1 MASTALLP
9 RLTLLTLAVSL
20 AAAASGDNATAAVA
34 RQIRVNCGASVSAT
48 DSDGRTWD
56 RDASPSAGGGVAA
69 AASYEDPSLPSAVP
83 YMTARVFGS
92 PYTYSFPVRPGRV
105 FLRLFF
111 YPADYGD
118 RGRGAGDALFG
129 VVAGGVTLLRDF
141 NASQTALAL
150 NAACLVREFSL
161 NVSAAGGLNVT
172 FTPSSGAHHAFV
184 NGIEIV
190 PTPAD
195 VVTRPVPTFANGG
208 RPNPMPIRADTAFQT
223 MYRLNVGGTAVSPGN
238 DSGLLYRTWDDDSAY
253 IYGAAFGVNYPKD
266 SNVTIQYTPSVPPY
280 VAPESVYASAR
291 SMGPSAQVNLNYNL
305 TWILPVDAGFYY
317 ILRLHFC
324 EIQYPIT
331 RVNQRAFYVYI
342 NNQTAQGGMDVIAW
356 SGGIGRPAYVD
367 YLVVTV
373 PGAGQ
378 TDLWVA
384 LYPDVRTLP
393 EYYDAILNGLE
404 VFKLQTYDTDSL
416 AGPNPPLPAESA
428 AADDGSVVAP
438 VPPKKKKKNGAFV
451 AAWVGAACGLVAV
464 LVVGSLCVWALC
476 LRRKSEA
483 ATSAIVVDVP
493 KKPTVRETPASGL
506 NGPSKPCVFSFR
518 SEKSVPP
525 YL

>member
-1 MASTALLP
+1 MAFAALLP

-20 AAAASGDNATAAVA
+20 AAAASGDNTTTVA
-34 RQIRVNCGASVSAT
+34 GQIRVNCGASVSAA

-56 RDASPSAGGGVAA
+56 RDAPSVGGGVAA
-69 AASYEDPSLPSAVP
+69 GAPYEDPSLPSAVP

-92 PYTYSFPVRPGRV
+92 AHTYSFPVRPGRV

-111 YPADYGD
+111 YPADYG
-118 RGRGAGDALFG
+118 GRGAGDALFG
-129 VVAGGVTLLRDF
+129 VAAGGVTLLRDF

-161 NVSAAGGLNVT
+161 NVSAGGLDVT
-172 FTPSSGAHHAFV
+172 FTPSSSAHYAFV

-195 VVTRPVPTFANGG
+195 VVAKPVPTFANGG
-208 RPNPMPIRADTAFQT
+208 RTAPMPIRADTAFQT

-238 DSGLLYRTWDDDSAY
+238 DSGLLYRSWDEDSAY
-253 IYGAAFGVNYPKD
+253 IYGAAFGVSYPKD
-266 SNVTIQYTPSVPPY
+266 SNVTIQYPPSVPPY
-280 VAPESVYASAR
+280 VAPKGMYASAR

-331 RVNQRAFYVYI
+331 RVNQRVFYVYI
-342 NNQTAQGGMDVIAW
+342 NNQTAQAGMDVIAW

-367 YLVVTV
+367 YLVVTA

-384 LYPDVRTLP
+384 LYPDVKTLP

-416 AGPNPPLPAESA
+416 AGPNPPLPAENA
-428 AADDGSVVAP
+428 AADDDGSGARP
-438 VPPKKKKKNGAFV
+438 KKKKNGAFV
-451 AAWVGAACGLVAV
+451 AGWAAAACGLLAV
-464 LVVGSLCVWALC
+464 LVGCLCAWALC
-476 LRRKSEA
+476 RRKSKA
-483 ATSAIVVDVP
+483 ATSAIVDVP
-493 KKPTVRETPASGL
+493 EKPTVHETPASGL
-506 NGPSKPCVFSFR
+506 HGPTETCVFSVR
-518 SEKSVPP
+518 AEK
-525 YL
+525 